1 MSKPVIINVGGIPIE
16 YHVTN
21 LGYVVYLR
29 FSLDSNGLTTKNKL
43 HGVRKKLT
51 AQDMLWKLHKLS
63 KDRHRL
69 GIYLGTLVYFQ
80 NYYNPKK

>member
-1 MSKPVIINVGGIPIE
+1 MSKPVTINIGGIPIE

-43 HGVRKKLT
+43 HRVTKKLL
-51 AQDMLWKLHKLS
+51 APDMLEKLHRLRKNKHKLA
-63 KDRHRL
+63 
-69 GIYLGTLVYFQ
+69 IYLGTLVYFQ
-80 NYYNPKK
+80 NYYNPK